1 MAKRRLII
9 SLLAIFPLLLGF
21 WGFGYIRRVDGR
33 NAAAWLS
40 FAAQAS
46 RSMSYHAVGSTRS
59 GGRQAQFTLDQAN
72 DGRYT
77 IQTVGADGKAS
88 TLGFDGKRL
97 WCRTCDGQ
105 SSIATSDPQQLPA
118 GARGRIIGTGEVAG
132 RPVVRLMVN
141 SGAAQKEIA
150 IDRQTGVTLAMDTR
164 FHRQSVSTMRV
175 VSIAYQPVM
184 VEGCAF
190 KSTSS
195 AQPATDPMIVKALGL
210 LLRPQWLPRGMAATG
225 AYLGP
230 CSCCGKPMASLHY
243 SDGVTSLTLFEMSA
257 KMTCMAGGGCQVTPT
272 GNMLMDS
279 RITRD
284 IAVTAV
290 GNVDV
295 RTLKRVLE
303 SLQ

>member
-1 MAKRRLII
+1 MAKRRLMI
-9 SLLAIFPLLLGF
+9 SLLAILPLLLGF

-33 NAAAWLS
+33 NATAWLS

-46 RSMSYHAVGSTRS
+46 RSVSYHAVGSTRS
-59 GGRQAQFTLDQAN
+59 GGRQAQFTLDQSS

-77 IQTVGADGKAS
+77 MQTTGADGKAG

-97 WCRTCDGQ
+97 WCRTCNGQ
-105 SSIATSDPQQLPA
+105 SSITTSDPQQVPA
-118 GARGRIIGTGEVAG
+118 SARCRIIGTGAIAG
-132 RPVVRLMVN
+132 RPVVRLAVH
-141 SGAAQKEIA
+141 SGAMRKELA
-150 IDRQTGVTLAMDTR
+150 IDRKTGVILAMDTR
-164 FHRQSVSTMRV
+164 FHRQDVSTMRV
-175 VSIAYQPVM
+175 DSISYQPVII
-184 VEGCAF
+184 EGCAF
-190 KSTSS
+190 KSASS
-195 AQPATDPMIVKALGL
+195 AHPATDSMIVNALGQM
-210 LLRPQWLPRGMAATG
+210 LRPQWLPRGMSAAET
-225 AYLGP
+225 YLGP

-243 SDGVTSLTLFEMSA
+243 SDGVSSLTLFEMSA

-272 GNMLMDS
+272 GNMLVAS
-279 RITRD
+279 RITGD